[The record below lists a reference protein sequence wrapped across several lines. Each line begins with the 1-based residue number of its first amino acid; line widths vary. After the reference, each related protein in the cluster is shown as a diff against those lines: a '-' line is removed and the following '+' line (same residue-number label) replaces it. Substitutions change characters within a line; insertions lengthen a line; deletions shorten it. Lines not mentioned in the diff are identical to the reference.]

1 MLVFQQKEM
10 FMKQFLPV
18 LSCSPLMKGIT
29 PEETLRLLTCLDS
42 QLISFQKGNIILQQ
56 DDPAKYFG
64 IVLAGSVQVLRG
76 DMHGSHTIIAE
87 IQNGELFG
95 ETFACAAIPALPV
108 NVLAKTDCTVLLL
121 EHARVIRAC
130 SRPCIAHSR
139 MILNLL
145 RLTAQK
151 TLLLNRKLE
160 IVMQRTTRDKLMAY
174 LHAQAQ
180 NAGSTRFV
188 IPFDRQELA
197 DYLGVERS
205 AMSTELNKLKK
216 AGIIDFHKNEFQLLS
231 R

>member
-1 MLVFQQKEM
+1 MLVFQQKEPY
-10 FMKQFLPV
+10 MKHFLPA
-18 LSCSPLMKGIT
+18 LACSPLMKDVASEDIIK
-29 PEETLRLLTCLDS
+29 LLTCLDS
-42 QLISFQKGNIILQQ
+42 QLISFQKGNIILHQ
-56 DDPAKYFG
+56 DDPARYFG
-64 IVLAGSVQVLRG
+64 FVLTGSVQVLRG
-76 DMHGSHTIIAE
+76 DVQGSHTIIAE
-87 IQNGELFG
+87 FKDGELFG
-95 ETFACAAIPALPV
+95 ETFACAAVPTLPV
-108 NVLAKTDCTVLLL
+108 NAIAKTDCTVLLL

-139 MILNLL
+139 LILNLL

-151 TLLLNRKLE
+151 NLLLSRKLE
-160 IVMQRTTRDKLMAY
+160 IVMQRTTRDKLIAY
-174 LHAQAQ
+174 LHTQAQ
-180 NAGSTRFV
+180 HAGSSRFA